1 MTMNLCA
8 MPAHLYAMATNICDG
23 FVCMRCQSTLVT
35 GDVLLAEATDKARAL
50 GPDKEACVHR
60 EATRE
65 VPLYML
71 KCTPFFFLRSVVF
84 PLTRR

>member
-1 MTMNLCA
+1 MNLYA

-23 FVCMRCQSTLVT
+23 FVCMRCQSTSVT
-35 GDVLLAEATDKARAL
+35 GDVLLAEATDKACAL

-71 KCTPFFFLRSVVF
+71 KCAPFFFLRSVVF